1 MSQTFRFAVAATFGL
16 AMAGS
21 AMAADLPLRSPPPV
35 YAPPPPV
42 FTWTGFYLGVNGG
55 YDFDHRSRYLT
66 GTSNGLVALGSAVP
80 TPFRQADAGF
90 TAGGQIGYNYQIGGF
105 GGAGGF
111 LGLGAASIVVGVEAD
126 IAYTDLDKTASFT
139 GANSNPVLGPATTT
153 FRSQM
158 DFLGTARGRV
168 GLAFNQFMVYGTG
181 GFAYGDVDSRLVN
194 FAPNGTTVASSGRS
208 SGFTTGYTY
217 GGGIEYA
224 LPTGSFLNFFKSSA
238 VTVKAEY
245 LRYELDSGN
254 LRDTGAGTVA
264 LPAGYKLKNEGNLA
278 RIGLNYKF

>member
-1 MSQTFRFAVAATFGL
+1 MSNTFRFAIAATFVL

-66 GTSNGLVALGSAVP
+66 GTSNGAVALGSAVP
-80 TPFRQADAGF
+80 TPFRQEDDGF
-90 TAGGQIGYNYQIGGF
+90 TAGGQIGYNYQIGGL
-105 GGAGGF
+105 GGLGGGSF
-111 LGLGAASIVVGVEAD
+111 GLGAASIVVGVEAD

-139 GANSNPVLGPATTT
+139 GPNANPALGPAPTT

-158 DFLGTARGRV
+158 DFLGTVRGRV
-168 GLAFNQFMVYGTG
+168 GVAFNQFLVYGTG
-181 GFAYGDVDSRLVN
+181 GFAYGDVTNS
-194 FAPNGTTVASSGRS
+194 AT
-208 SGFTTGYTY
+208 FTTPRLTSAGRADDIQPGYAV

-224 LPTGSFLNFFKSSA
+224 LPTGSFLNFFKASA
-238 VTVKAEY
+238 VTVKGEFLY
-245 LRYELDSGN
+245 YDLGGREFTYGDGLTFSRVKTDGE
-254 LRDTGAGTVA
+254 
-264 LPAGYKLKNEGNLA
+264 LA
-278 RIGLNYKF
+278 RVGINYKF